1 MKARAQRRSQ
11 ALTIADMER
20 MAQVL
25 KLLAHP
31 YRLKI
36 IELLAAKKTMPVH
49 SLVEQLALPQALVSR
64 HLQRMQRAGLLKRE
78 RRGQEVW
85 YSIGDR
91 RSLTI
96 LSCMR
101 NQKGTHR

>member
-1 MKARAQRRSQ
+1 
-11 ALTIADMER
+11 MER

-31 YRLKI
+31 CRLRI
-36 IELLAAKKTMPVH
+36 VEILEAEETMPVH
-49 SLVEQLALPQALVSR
+49 SLVEHLELPQAQVSG
-64 HLQRMQRAGLLKRE
+64 HLQKMLRSDLLKRE

-101 NQKGTHR
+101 NQKGTKR